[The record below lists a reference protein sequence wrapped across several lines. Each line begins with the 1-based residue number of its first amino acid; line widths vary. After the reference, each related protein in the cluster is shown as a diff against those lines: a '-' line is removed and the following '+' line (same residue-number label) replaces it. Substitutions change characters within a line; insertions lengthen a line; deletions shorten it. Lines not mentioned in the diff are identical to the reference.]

1 MSVGKLT
8 GPKKAAILLLAL
20 GEDAAADV
28 LKNLEE
34 IEIQQV
40 GYFMTRFTDIS
51 PEEVDIVLEEFYR
64 NSVTQE
70 EGISINSSPDFI
82 RNALNKAVG
91 PDRAKELADNL
102 SSTGQD
108 SGLDAL
114 RFIEPV
120 IISNYIRISLSALVD
135 IAVLMTLV
143 KKDSSVQEEDLVKQ
157 PIPFLP

>member
-70 EGISINSSPDFI
+70 EGVSINSSPDW
-82 RNALNKAVG
+82 
-91 PDRAKELADNL
+91 
-102 SSTGQD
+102 
-108 SGLDAL
+108 
-114 RFIEPV
+114 
-120 IISNYIRISLSALVD
+120 ISLISGWRVALLGGLRDSSNVVD
-135 IAVLMTLV
+135 IIFHIKAKVAPAVAANNT
-143 KKDSSVQEEDLVKQ
+143 K
-157 PIPFLP
+157 

>member
-34 IEIQQV
+34 VEIQQV
-40 GYFMTRFTDIS
+40 GYFMTRFTDIA

-70 EGISINSSPDFI
+70 EGVNINASPDFVTSCSI
-82 RNALNKAVG
+82 TVY
-91 PDRAKELADNL
+91 
-102 SSTGQD
+102 S
-108 SGLDAL
+108 
-114 RFIEPV
+114 
-120 IISNYIRISLSALVD
+120 ISLHPNCVTIGSR
-135 IAVLMTLV
+135 TN
-143 KKDSSVQEEDLVKQ
+143 S
-157 PIPFLP
+157 

>member
-70 EGISINSSPDFI
+70 EGLVLI
-82 RNALNKAVG
+82 RLLILLG
-91 PDRAKELADNL
+91 ML
-102 SSTGQD
+102 
-108 SGLDAL
+108 
-114 RFIEPV
+114 
-120 IISNYIRISLSALVD
+120 
-135 IAVLMTLV
+135 
-143 KKDSSVQEEDLVKQ
+143 
-157 PIPFLP
+157 

>member
-20 GEDAAADV
+20 GEDAAAEV

-34 IEIQQV
+34 VEIQQV
-40 GYFMTRFTDIS
+40 GYFMTRFTDIA

-70 EGISINSSPDFI
+70 EGVNINASPDFV

-91 PDRAKELADNL
+91 PDRAKELSDNL
-102 SSTGQD
+102 SATGED

-120 IISNYIRISLSALVD
+120 MISNYIRNEHDDRGYCGSCIQGSAYRGR
-135 IAVLMTLV
+135 
-143 KKDSSVQEEDLVKQ
+143 S
-157 PIPFLP
+157 